1 MISEIKYELPI
12 YSTTLEKDP
21 VVESKDMDI
30 EIELIGVDE
39 ENRLRSIVIRF
50 ISVICSKHTS
60 ARFTPK
66 LYDSYDRVV
75 ELVDSEWLEELKGIN
90 EETYNYWKPKHYI
103 MYLDEVG
110 MFQFIAQGFEV
121 IENE

>member
-39 ENRLRSIVIRF
+39 
-50 ISVICSKHTS
+50 
-60 ARFTPK
+60 
-66 LYDSYDRVV
+66 
-75 ELVDSEWLEELKGIN
+75 EWLEELKGIN

>member
-1 MISEIKYELPI
+1 
-12 YSTTLEKDP
+12 
-21 VVESKDMDI
+21 MDL
-30 EIELIGVDE
+30 EIELTGVDE
-39 ENRLRSIVIRF
+39 ENKLRNIVIRF
-50 ISVICSKHTS
+50 ISVICSQRTS

-90 EETYNYWKPKHYI
+90 EEDYNYWKPKHYI

-121 IENE
+121 IENK

>member
-1 MISEIKYELPI
+1 MNSEIKYELPI
-12 YSTTLEKDP
+12 FSSNLEKDP
-21 VVESKDMDI
+21 VVESKDMNVG
-30 EIELIGVDE
+30 IELIGVDE
-39 ENRLRSIVIRF
+39 ENGLRKIVIMF
-50 ISVICSKHTS
+50 NSVICSKHTS

-90 EETYNYWKPKHYI
+90 EEDYNYWKPKHYI
-103 MYLDEVG
+103 MYLDGVG
-110 MFQFIAQGFEV
+110 MFQFIAQGYEV